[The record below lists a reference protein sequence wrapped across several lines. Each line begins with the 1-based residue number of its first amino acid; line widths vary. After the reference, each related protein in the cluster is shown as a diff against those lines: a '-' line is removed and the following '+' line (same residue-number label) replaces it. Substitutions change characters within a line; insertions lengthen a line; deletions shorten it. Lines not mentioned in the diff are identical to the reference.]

1 VLLRETAG
9 PVRVA
14 TPAGAVTT
22 VRAAAEGLLAGG
34 RRLHGPWRLEGGLL
48 SVDGLR
54 VRGGVA
60 VHRAPAGLL
69 VVNEVPLE
77 DYVLGTLGREVYPGW
92 DAEALKAQAV
102 VCRTYALYRAARRGA
117 APWQLEAGTDGQVYG
132 GADAEWPRGRA
143 AVEETRGQWL
153 AYGGEPILAA
163 FHSASGGLTA
173 SSEEVWGRPLPYLV
187 SVAVEG
193 EEESPDTYW
202 RSPVSSTTLTRAL
215 APLGVRVGPLV
226 ALGVVERSPSGRAR
240 TLRVR
245 GRDGEAQI
253 EARALR
259 EAVGAQV
266 IRSTLFEVREAP
278 EGFLFVGSGHGHGV
292 GMSQWGAQVMA
303 QRGAGYRQILA
314 SFYPGAELRGGA
326 RP

>member
-1 VLLRETAG
+1 
-9 PVRVA
+9 
-14 TPAGAVTT
+14 
-22 VRAAAEGLLAGG
+22 
-34 RRLHGPWRLEGGLL
+34 
-48 SVDGLR
+48 VDGLR
-54 VRGGVA
+54 VRGGVE
-60 VHRAPAGLL
+60 VHRAAAGLL
-69 VVNEVPLE
+69 VVNDVPLE

-92 DAEALKAQAV
+92 DPEALKAQAV
-102 VCRTYALYRAARRGA
+102 ACRTYALYRAARRGES
-117 APWQLEAGTDGQVYG
+117 PWQLEAGTQGQVYG
-132 GADAEWPRGRA
+132 GADAEWPQGRS
-143 AVEETRGQWL
+143 AVQDTRGQWL
-153 AYGGEPILAA
+153 AFGGEPILAA

-202 RSPVSSTTLTRAL
+202 RSPLSSTTITRAL

-226 ALGVVERSPSGRAR
+226 ALGVVDRSPSGRAR

-245 GRDGEAQI
+245 GRDGEVQI

-259 EAVGAQV
+259 EALGAQV

-303 QRGAGYRQILA
+303 QRGASYRDILTA
-314 SFYPGAELRGGA
+314 FYPGAELRREA